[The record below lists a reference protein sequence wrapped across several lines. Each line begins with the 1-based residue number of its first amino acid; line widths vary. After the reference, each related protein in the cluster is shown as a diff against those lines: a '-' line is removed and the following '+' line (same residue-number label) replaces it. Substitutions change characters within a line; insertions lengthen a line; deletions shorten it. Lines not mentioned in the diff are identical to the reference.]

1 MANIS
6 VTPPGFDRNDP
17 EGTLKRLCEYE
28 AKLHEELS
36 WLISQLE
43 KKIAK

>member
-6 VTPPGFDRNDP
+6 VSPPTFDRNDV
-17 EGTLKRLCEYE
+17 EGTVKKLCEYD

-43 KKIAK
+43 KKIGK